1 MNLDK
6 LKQVFIAF
14 LKGIYNSYIPNN
26 KDNLKQIILKVL
38 FIICFIALIVSS
50 VYIINYFWQANRQDS
65 IIDDSREL
73 WHNISKVETE
83 ENVTSEPEAVSDP
96 YAEVKALMLKENSDF
111 KGWITIDGTQV
122 DNPIYQTNNNDFY
135 LNRNQKKKYSA
146 YGALY
151 FDYEN
156 KITEEETDKN
166 LVIYGHEMKNG
177 SMFGSLKKLKN
188 LNFYKEHPTVNFFTL
203 YDSGTYKIYSIFLLN
218 SVKADDDNYIYNIY
232 RNNFLDETDFN
243 IWASEAKQR
252 SIINTNVDVQL
263 GDDIITLV
271 TCSNDFENA
280 RLVVMARKTREG
292 EDTAVNTASAT
303 VNPNVR
309 YPKRWYDERKLKYPF
324 D

>member
-83 ENVTSEPEAVSDP
+83 ENVTFEPEAVTDP
-96 YAEVKALMLKENSDF
+96 YAEVKAIMLKENSDF

-135 LNRNQKKKYSA
+135 LNRNQKKQYSA

-243 IWASEAKQR
+243 IWASESKQR